1 MIMRIFVKHTKTL
14 GKKKGLLTDIWY
26 SKYAEEFT

>member
-1 MIMRIFVKHTKTL
+1 MRIFLKYAKVV
-14 GKKKGLLTDIWY
+14 GREKGLLTDIWY